1 MDLFDAKGCL
11 TDEGLEALIGGR
23 LDELSR
29 LEAAEHLSFCD
40 RCLDRYTA
48 LLTPE
53 VLETPTHSVAMPV
66 IRAVWVRVMQTTW
79 GRGAVAGIAAV
90 LALTFWSS
98 GVFQTP
104 ENLRVHREQQTAVV
118 QQQEDEAEQEP
129 QQGLVRRTW
138 EACQEI
144 FTWDNFSGLFQHN
157 GGQ

>member
-1 MDLFDAKGCL
+1 MELFDTKGCL
-11 TDEGLEALIGGR
+11 TDAGLKALIGGE
-23 LDELSR
+23 LDEMSR

-53 VLETPTHSVAMPV
+53 VLETPAHSVAMPV

-104 ENLRVHREQQTAVV
+104 KNLQVYHEQHTAVV
-118 QQQEDEAEQEP
+118 QQQEDEAQEP

-144 FTWDNFSGLFQHN
+144 FTWDNLSGLFQHN